1 MTEAAGRP
9 EQAAFNQR
17 AVRRQFI
24 LHEVDDAWLIE
35 CTEASYIHDA
45 VMKMPMGYET
55 LIGELGEG
63 LPGGQK
69 QRLFIARA
77 LYRKPCILFMAEAT
91 SALDADSQRCVN
103 PAIRQLRIIRII
115 IAHRESAIATADKV
129 LSLNVTT

>member
-1 MTEAAGRP
+1 M
-9 EQAAFNQR
+9 
-17 AVRRQFI
+17 
-24 LHEVDDAWLIE
+24 DDAWLIE
-35 CTEASYIHDA
+35 CAEASYIHDA

-63 LPGGQK
+63 LSGGQK

-77 LYRKPCILFMAEAT
+77 LYRKPGILFMVEAT
-91 SALDADSQRCVN
+91 SVLDADGQRCVN

>member
-24 LHEVDDAWLIE
+24 LDEVDDAWLIE
-35 CTEASYIHDA
+35 CAEASYIHDA

-55 LIGELGEG
+55 LIGELGGG

-69 QRLFIARA
+69 QCLFIARA
-77 LYRKPCILFMAEAT
+77 LYRKPGILFMAEAT
-91 SALDADSQRCVN
+91 SALDADSQRCVTSPSASCASSVSLLRIAN
-103 PAIRQLRIIRII
+103 RQLPPRIRYCP
-115 IAHRESAIATADKV
+115 
-129 LSLNVTT
+129 